1 MTRVAPCV
9 YGFIICERERYVLR
23 SLIIYLLVY
32 VCLQLYIYESYIP
45 GGRCL

>member
-9 YGFIICERERYVLR
+9 YGFIICEREVMLR
-23 SLIIYLLVY
+23 SLIIYLLLY